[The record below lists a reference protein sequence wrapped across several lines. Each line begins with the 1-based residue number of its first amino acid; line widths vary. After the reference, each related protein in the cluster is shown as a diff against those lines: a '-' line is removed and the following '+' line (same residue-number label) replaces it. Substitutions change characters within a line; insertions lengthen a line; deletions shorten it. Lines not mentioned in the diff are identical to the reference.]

1 MRLAI
6 VPVAGTRRGL
16 LPRVFTLTFLRGAG
30 YWLWVEVVTHS
41 VERTSI
47 TNNL

>member
-30 YWLWVEVVTHS
+30 YWLWVMEIGRGCYTQC
-41 VERTSI
+41 
-47 TNNL
+47 